1 MKTGDRISTEKKLKK
16 KEQYLETEENV
27 YEVTGFKKEI

>member
-1 MKTGDRISTEKKLKK
+1 MKTGDRISTEKNSK
-16 KEQYLETEENV
+16 KEQYSETEENV

>member
-1 MKTGDRISTEKKLKK
+1 MTAFPQRKNSKK